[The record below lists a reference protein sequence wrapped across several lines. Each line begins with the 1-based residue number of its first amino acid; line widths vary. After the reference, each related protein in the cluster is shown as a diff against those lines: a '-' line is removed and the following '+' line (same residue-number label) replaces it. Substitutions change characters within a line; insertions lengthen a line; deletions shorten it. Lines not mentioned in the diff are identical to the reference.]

1 MVNAL
6 IDLTAINDESGIEQS
21 RPMLTQGGLSKT
33 PNLVKSTASP
43 IPELDELWSFV
54 F

>member
-1 MVNAL
+1 MVNVL
-6 IDLTAINDESGIEQS
+6 IDLTAIDESGIEQS
-21 RPMLTQGGLSKT
+21 RPMLTQGGQSETLE
-33 PNLVKSTASP
+33 LVKSTASP